1 MNWEDCRMAAVAA
14 AERQGSVF
22 EIGKPSNR
30 PPGYCDDLGR
40 PAHISIAHRDW
51 SATVVA
57 PGIGLDIGE
66 VRIPSDVDARQRLAG
81 HRQEGGDLRLIAL
94 KQHYLDGETRLLVK
108 VTSQALPDTDPL
120 RRV

>member
-30 PPGYCDDLGR
+30 PPGYRDDLGR
-40 PAHISIAHRDW
+40 PAHIAIAHRDR

-66 VRIPSDVDARQRLAG
+66 VRIPSDVDARQRLA
-81 HRQEGGDLRLIAL
+81 RQGQESSDLRLVAL
-94 KQHYLDGETRLLVK
+94 KQHHLDGETGFLVK
-108 VTSQALPDTDPL
+108 VTPHAL
-120 RRV
+120 